1 MIDSQRRPV
10 RAPTTQADVVLPAQ
24 FFDLLRQRSPVQG
37 ERRLMIAILEDAVT
51 CIQKYVGAHTGHE
64 QRLFQDARGWM
75 LSDSADPFSFQYV
88 CEVVGLDPAYV
99 RTGIERWCCRRLSQE
114 DARRKSHAS
123 LLAAPGCAGTR
134 RPHAH

>member
-1 MIDSQRRPV
+1 MIDTQRRPL
-10 RAPTTQADVVLPAQ
+10 RAPIMQGDVVLPAQ

-37 ERRLMIAILEDAVT
+37 ERRLMIAILEDAIT
-51 CIQKYVGAHTGHE
+51 CIQKYVGARTGHE

-99 RTGIERWCCRRLSQE
+99 RNGVERWCCRRLPQE
-114 DARRKSHAS
+114 TVRHKTQPDP
-123 LLAAPGCAGTR
+123 LAPSGCAGPR
-134 RPHAH
+134 R